1 MAENNSSSGKEE
13 LKREIGV
20 WGLSANIVNIIVGS
34 GIFVLP
40 AILAAIMGASSII
53 AYLFCGL
60 LLVLIMLCFA
70 EAGSRVTR
78 SGGSY
83 AYVETAFGPFPGFL
97 VAAFCMSGYLFA
109 DAAISNAL
117 VNVVGL
123 AFPVFKIE
131 WVRILF
137 LLLVFSGLAA
147 VNVVGVKQGIGLV
160 KINTIAKLTPLLL
173 LITIGFKD
181 VSASHFIWTFSPTL
195 QQLGE
200 ASLILF
206 FAFQGGDVG
215 LNVGGEVKNPSKTV
229 PQAILFGIGFVVV
242 LYILIQTVS
251 QGVLGSRLPG
261 FKDAPLAEVGKIVF
275 GPMGFTMVLIG
286 MGISMFG
293 ALSGEVLNNPRVLF
307 ALAKDRV
314 LPVKALAAVH
324 PKNNTPYIAIIA
336 YATVGFFLATAGGFK
351 QLAVIASA
359 SMLLVYLGVSLSV
372 IKLRRLQ
379 PFAAGIFKIPL
390 GITVP
395 VLSACTILYFL
406 SHLQAYEKMGLAIFA
421 ASVSFIYMGIKWF
434 ELRNNTE

>member
-1 MAENNSSSGKEE
+1 MPENNRNSGKED

-40 AILAAIMGASSII
+40 AILASIMGASSII

-83 AYVETAFGPFPGFL
+83 AYVETAFGPFPGLL

-137 LLLVFSGLAA
+137 LLLVFSALAA

-181 VSASHFIWTFSPTL
+181 VSTNNFIWEFSPTL

-215 LNVGGEVKNPSKTV
+215 LNVGGEVKNPAKTV
-229 PQAILFGIGFVVV
+229 PKAIFFGIGFVVV

-251 QGVLGSRLPG
+251 QGVLGSELPG

-275 GPMGFTMVLIG
+275 GPLGFSIVLIG

-293 ALSGEVLNNPRVLF
+293 TLSGEVLNNPRVLF
-307 ALAKDRV
+307 AMAKDKV
-314 LPVKALAAVH
+314 LPVKALASVH
-324 PKNNTPYIAIIA
+324 SKRGTPYIAIIA
-336 YATVGFFLATAGGFK
+336 YATVGFLLAAAGGFK

-359 SMLLVYLGVSLSV
+359 SMLLVYFGVALSV
-372 IKLRRLQ
+372 MKLRRMQ
-379 PFAAGIFKIPL
+379 PFSTEIFKIPL

-395 VLSACTILYFL
+395 VLAACTILYFL
-406 SHLQAYEKMGLAIFA
+406 SHLQTYEKIGLTIFA
-421 ASVSFIYMGIKWF
+421 ASVSFIYIVIKWF
-434 ELRNNTE
+434 DVKKRH